1 MPFPS
6 ARWPWRAT
14 ISPRAIPERRLNPEF
29 VMVEIEAVIALARA
43 AGDAIL
49 EVYERADV
57 GEQQKSD
64 SSPLT
69 EADLAAH
76 RVLMA
81 GLAKLTPEIPV
92 LSEESVDPGWEV
104 RANWKRYWLVDP
116 LDGTKEFIKRNGE
129 FTVNIAL
136 IDDGVPVLGVV
147 SVPVREIVYAGVSG
161 KGAWRLDAEGC
172 SDISTRS
179 MKGRGSQAVP
189 VTVVAS
195 RSHGADTVAQWL
207 DAIGRQVGQIETR
220 NMGSSLKLCLVA
232 EGSADIY
239 PRLALTAEWD
249 TAAAQ
254 AVVEAAGGVV
264 LAADLSPL
272 RYNTKADL
280 LNPYFFVLGD
290 QGYPWRE
297 LLADR

>member
-1 MPFPS
+1 
-6 ARWPWRAT
+6 
-14 ISPRAIPERRLNPEF
+14 
-29 VMVEIEAVIALARA
+29 MVAIEAVIELARA

-49 EVYERADV
+49 EVYERADL
-57 GEQQKSD
+57 GAQEKGD
-64 SSPLT
+64 TSPLT

-76 RVLMA
+76 RVLVA
-81 GLAKLTPEIPV
+81 GLAKLTPDVPI
-92 LSEESVDPGWEV
+92 LSEESVDPGWDV
-104 RANWKRYWLVDP
+104 RSHWTRYWLVDP

-136 IDDGVPVLGVV
+136 IENGVPVKGVV
-147 SVPVREIVYAGVSG
+147 CVPVRQIVYAGVKG
-161 KGAWRLDAEGC
+161 KGAWRIDAAGRTP
-172 SDISTRS
+172 IATRS
-179 MKGRGSQAVP
+179 MRGRGSPGQP

-195 RSHGADTVAQWL
+195 RSHGADTVTEWL
-207 DAIGRQVGQIETR
+207 DAIGRQVGEIETR

-254 AVVEAAGGVV
+254 AVVEAAGGMV
-264 LAADLSPL
+264 LTADLGPL
-272 RYNTKADL
+272 RYNTKAEL

-290 QGYPWRE
+290 REYPWQE
-297 LLADR
+297 LLART